1 MGYRAISPDTLFQG
15 TRTLCFSVVAGAT
28 IRSDAAGT
36 AQAQRDRDFD
46 KKFNRYLL
54 GNGELM
60 FGDMI
65 AVIERSQRSVVPT
78 DLAFARHI
86 PEFSE
91 TVLRQMKQ
99 VRDLRGVAV
108 HGSGRFDLPLMRKV
122 ASVCRAI
129 LDAIHSRAVEKKAAA
144 GEQKS

>member
-99 VRDLRGVAV
+99 VRDLRGGGCAWIWAIRLAV
-108 HGSGRFDLPLMRKV
+108 DAKSGFSLPRHPR
-122 ASVCRAI
+122 C
-129 LDAIHSRAVEKKAAA
+129 HSL
-144 GEQKS
+144 SCS